1 MFSLEEPFVQFGT
14 GYYGQHSCEIIL
26 NLDQQLRCS
35 NEKVYGGQMPDKD
48 QSQ

>member
-1 MFSLEEPFVQFGT
+1 MQFGT

-26 NLDQQLRCS
+26 NLDQQLRRCR
-35 NEKVYGGQMPDKD
+35 NEIVYGGQMPDKD